1 MLDEFSKL
9 LFIRK
14 GKIKAV
20 QLEYVEA
27 FSRIMQ
33 AIRKSPENTAL
44 GFRIQAQ
51 KLATVVE
58 LLLVREIRIR
68 PPFSDLVI

>member
-1 MLDEFSKL
+1 LLDEFSKL